1 MTLPHYFHL
10 GIEAE
15 DYVSPSVT
23 VTYGNWDL
31 EEGLPDEELCEVLF
45 EADFHLP
52 EESPEHFVLI
62 EEPDHDE

>member
-45 EADFHLP
+45 EPDFHLDP
-52 EESPEHFVLI
+52 LENTIVVDEE
-62 EEPDHDE
+62 DYGDE

>member
-1 MTLPHYFHL
+1 MTLPHYFYL

-31 EEGLPDEELCEVLF
+31 EEGLPDEELTEVLF
-45 EADFHLP
+45 EPDFHLDP
-52 EESPEHFVLI
+52 LENTIVVDEE
-62 EEPDHDE
+62 DYGDE